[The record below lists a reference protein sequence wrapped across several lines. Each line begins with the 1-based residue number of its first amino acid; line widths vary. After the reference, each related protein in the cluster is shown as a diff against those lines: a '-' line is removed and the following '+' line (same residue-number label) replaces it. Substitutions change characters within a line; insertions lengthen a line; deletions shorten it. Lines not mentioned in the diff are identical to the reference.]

1 MMGRCKKLVF
11 GLCCGILMLTGTI
24 ATSAYSTTGF
34 SCTATKLMDGETMHV
49 KKQENK
55 TKAIATV
62 YSMTEK
68 GKSYEMWVEKGSNG
82 ANVTFSYA
90 FTTPKT
96 IKMPYKRPVYQ
107 TESYKAKLNIGTS
120 LNTFS
125 SCDFTG
131 VWSPNLSAND

>member
-1 MMGRCKKLVF
+1 
-11 GLCCGILMLTGTI
+11 MLTGTV
-24 ATSAYSTTGF
+24 ATSAYYKTSF
-34 SCTATKLMDGETMHV
+34 SCTATKLMDAETMHV

-62 YSMTEK
+62 YSMTKK

-82 ANVTFSYA
+82 VNVTLSYG
-90 FTTPKT
+90 FTSPKT
-96 IKMPYKRPVYQ
+96 IRMAYKKPVYQ

-120 LNTFS
+120 LTTFS

-131 VWSPNLSAND
+131 DWSPNLSAND